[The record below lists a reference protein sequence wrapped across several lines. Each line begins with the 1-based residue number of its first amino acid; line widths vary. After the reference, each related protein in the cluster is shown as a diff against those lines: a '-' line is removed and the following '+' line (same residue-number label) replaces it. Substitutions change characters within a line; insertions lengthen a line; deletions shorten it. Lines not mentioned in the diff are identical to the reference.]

1 MMNPLK
7 FALIVLA
14 LSCAPCLAQRPEFEA
29 ATVKI
34 AHPEGDLI
42 DMNLGT
48 IRNEHLT
55 LTNATLSDCIK
66 FAWTLASD
74 AQLAGPAWISSKEF
88 LYDVVAEAAP
98 GTPREQ
104 ALIML
109 QNLLMDRMALKTHY
123 EQRSASYLALVQGKD
138 GAKLQPA
145 VSGGPPT
152 SNGPSVL
159 GRIAGPHMAMSTL
172 AMLLSRFERET
183 VIDRTALAGF
193 YQVKLE
199 WTPDDARLADGA
211 TSTDAPS
218 LFTAIQ
224 QQLGLKLVPRK
235 GPIDVLVIDS
245 ANKTPA
251 EN

>member
-1 MMNPLK
+1 MNPRK
-7 FALIVLA
+7 SAPVLLMMA
-14 LSCAPCLAQRPEFEA
+14 CIPCLAQRPEFDV

-34 AHPEGDLI
+34 AHPEGDRI

-74 AQLAGPAWISSKEF
+74 AQLAGPDWIKSKEY
-88 LYDVVAEAAP
+88 LYDVVAEATP

-104 ALIML
+104 ELIML
-109 QNLLMDRMALKTHY
+109 QNLLAERMELKTHH
-123 EQRSASYLALVQGKD
+123 EQRPATYLALVSGKN
-138 GAKLQPA
+138 GPKLQPA
-145 VSGGPPT
+145 VDASPAAHAQGL
-152 SNGPSVL
+152 V

-172 AMLLSRFERET
+172 ALLLSRFEHET
-183 VIDRTALAGF
+183 VIDQTGLTGF

-199 WTPDDARLADGA
+199 WTPDDPRMAAIAL
-211 TSTDAPS
+211 STDAPS

-245 ANKTPA
+245 VNKTPA

>member
-1 MMNPLK
+1 MKPPCKSL
-7 FALIVLA
+7 LVLLA
-14 LSCAPCLAQRPEFEA
+14 LAGAPCLAQRPEFEA

-34 AHPEGDLI
+34 AHPEGDRI

-55 LTNATLSDCIK
+55 LTNVTLSDCIK

-74 AQLAGPAWISSKEF
+74 AQLAGPDWIKSKEY
-88 LYDVVAEAAP
+88 LYDVVAEATP
-98 GTPREQ
+98 GAPREQ
-104 ALIML
+104 ELIML
-109 QNLLMDRMALKTHY
+109 QNLLAERMALKTHH
-123 EQRSASYLALVQGKD
+123 EQRPASYLALVQGKS
-138 GAKLQPA
+138 GAKLKPA
-145 VSGGPPT
+145 VPGGPPT

-172 AMLLSRFERET
+172 AMLLSRFEHET
-183 VIDRTALAGF
+183 VIDQTGLAGF

-199 WTPDDARLADGA
+199 WTPDDPRMAAMSVTADG
-211 TSTDAPS
+211 PS

-224 QQLGLKLVPRK
+224 QQLGLKLTPRK
-235 GPIDVLVIDS
+235 GPIDVLVVDS
-245 ANKTPA
+245 VNKTPA

>member
-1 MMNPLK
+1 MNACK
-7 FALIVLA
+7 SALVILVLV
-14 LSCAPCLAQRPEFEA
+14 SFPCLAQHPQFDV

-34 AHPEGDLI
+34 AHPEGDRI

-48 IRNEHLT
+48 IRHETLT
-55 LTNATLSDCIK
+55 LTNATLADCIK

-74 AQLAGPAWISSKEF
+74 AQLAGPDWIKSKEF
-88 LYDVVAEAAP
+88 LYDVVAETTP
-98 GTPREQ
+98 GTPREKE
-104 ALIML
+104 LIML
-109 QNLLMDRMALKTHY
+109 QNLLADRMALKTHH
-123 EQRSASYLALVQGKD
+123 EQRRASYLALIQGKN

-145 VSGGPPT
+145 APGLPNANGSGL
-152 SNGPSVL
+152 V

-183 VIDRTALAGF
+183 VIDQTGLKGF
-193 YQVKLE
+193 YQVELE
-199 WTPDDARLADGA
+199 WTPDDPGMAAA
-211 TSTDAPS
+211 AVSADAPS

-224 QQLGLKLVPRK
+224 QQLGLKLAPRK

-245 ANKTPA
+245 ASKTPA